1 MSCRVNE
8 FRCSTQLARCLHS
21 RFFSLGTISYVL
33 SRICVQNAIRNQPSP
48 EKPLAVETSTAE
60 IPLPILIA
68 FLITSQETI
77 SIGPL
82 IDVSAAKE
90 RAVPKGST
98 SEEVR
103 TLGIVRLSAATIV
116 GSGKQAIFVASII
129 GAEAISIV
137 FVVPGFVSNRV
148 VVDAVA
154 IVSPM
159 TAIVSIASTI
169 SVSIL
174 MLIAFSVSVL
184 ILIAVPV
191 FVLILVAI
199 LVLILI
205 AIPVLVTILVLIS
218 VFVTILVFALVPIAI
233 ATIL

>member
-174 MLIAFSVSVL
+174 
-184 ILIAVPV
+184 
-191 FVLILVAI
+191 ILVAI
-199 LVLILI
+199 SVLILI

-233 ATIL
+233 ATILIFIKV